1 MKWNHPTLPHR
12 DEVREAV
19 AVRWIPSFEGR
30 YAATEDGRIVS
41 YVTDTP
47 RVMTTVALV
56 REGRSTIY
64 TAEELHAAAWHGA
77 KLDLR
82 KPTPRKSSSRKGNYV
97 TVLTEEK
104 VRGIRAMLRA
114 GGHRQKDIAAAFG
127 CSQSTISN
135 IKAGRLWADA
145 QD

>member
-1 MKWNHPTLPHR
+1 
-12 DEVREAV
+12 
-19 AVRWIPSFEGR
+19 
-30 YAATEDGRIVS
+30 
-41 YVTDTP
+41 
-47 RVMTTVALV
+47 MTTVALV
-56 REGRSTIY
+56 REGRSSIY

-82 KPTPRKSSSRKGNYV
+82 KPTPRKSPGRKGNYAV
-97 TVLTEEK
+97 VLTEEK
-104 VRGIRAMLRA
+104 VRGMLRA
-114 GGHRQKDIAAAFG
+114 GGHSQKDIAAAFG